1 MIQSFLGASP
11 RFDESNFIAESAAV
25 IGDVE
30 LGHGSSVWFNA
41 TIRGDVNWIRIGSET
56 SIQDNAVVHVTNRTA
71 PTSIGNRVTV
81 GHSAVVHGCTIHDRV
96 LVGIG
101 AIILDRAVI
110 GSDTIIGAGA
120 LVTTGVEIPERSL
133 VLGSPAK
140 IIRMLTDDEV
150 ASVARYAD
158 NYARYTR
165 IYLGKERPETNPF
178 YDVHPSVDGG
188 AHPA

>member
-1 MIQSFLGASP
+1 MIQEFLGVSP
-11 RFDESNFIAESAAV
+11 RYDESNFIADTASV
-25 IGDVE
+25 IGDVA
-30 LGHGSSVWFNA
+30 LGRGSSVWFHA
-41 TIRGDVNWIRIGSET
+41 TLRGDVNWIRVGSET

-71 PTSIGNRVTV
+71 PTRIGNRVTV

-101 AIILDRAVI
+101 AIILDHAEI

-120 LVTTGVEIPERSL
+120 LITSGVKIPERSL

-140 IIRMLTDDEV
+140 VIRTLTDEEI
-150 ASVARYAD
+150 ASVDRYAE

-165 IYLGKERPETNPF
+165 IYLGKERPESNPF
-178 YDVHPSVDGG
+178 YDAPG
-188 AHPA
+188 PL